1 MCAIVDANVASE
13 VFGDA
18 RPPAGEVF
26 FKWLASPRG
35 QLVVGG
41 KLREE
46 LSRNARLLRWLRT
59 AIQYGRARSVPDGD
73 VDDRAERLRR
83 EGTCMSDDHHVL
95 ALALVSGARLLYTN
109 DNALIADFKNRA
121 IVACPRGRIYTT
133 ARSVAVTSAHRGLLA
148 APDLC
153 RPSRELP
160 GRGARGPSRTR

>member
-1 MCAIVDANVASE
+1 MCAIVDVNVASE
-13 VFGDA
+13 VFGSP
-18 RPPAGEVF
+18 RPPAGQVF
-26 FKWLASPRG
+26 FEWLESPRG

-41 KLREE
+41 RLRDE
-46 LSRNARLLRWLRT
+46 LNHNARLLGWLKSATRF
-59 AIQYGRARSVPDGD
+59 GRVRLVSDD
-73 VDDRAERLRR
+73 EVDDRAKRLRR
-83 EGTCMSDDHHVL
+83 EGICTSNDEHVL

-121 IVACPRGRIYTT
+121 IVAGPRGRIYTT
-133 ARSVAVTSAHRGLLA
+133 ARSVAVTSAHLGLLA